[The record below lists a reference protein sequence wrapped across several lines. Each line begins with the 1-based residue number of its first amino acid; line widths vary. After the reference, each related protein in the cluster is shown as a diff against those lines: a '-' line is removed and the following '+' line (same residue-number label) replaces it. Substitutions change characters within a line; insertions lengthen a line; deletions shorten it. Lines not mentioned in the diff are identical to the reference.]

1 MEYEVPQ
8 FGFRGKEGSE
18 EGRMKMYLAARKA
31 AAAQREEPKTTFF
44 GSAP

>member
-1 MEYEVPQ
+1 
-8 FGFRGKEGSE
+8 
-18 EGRMKMYLAARKA
+18 MKIFDKVLNLIGEHGNAFLAARRA